1 MLLTLA
7 NVVSPEDC
15 AALVE
20 RARGLEWRDGARTAG
35 AVAKAVKRN
44 EQANLHTPEGQIIHR
59 TLLEAI
65 EAHPVLEAA
74 ARPRRF
80 SRLMI
85 SRTGP
90 GGGYGL
96 HVDNALMGRGPA
108 RIRTDL
114 SFTLFLSPLEDYDG
128 GALAIDGAGGRQT
141 LRLAP
146 GDLVLYPST
155 DLHEVEPV
163 TRGERIVC
171 VGWIESLVPDAAQ
184 RAILFDLEN
193 LRAELRRSLPAT
205 SPATLTLDKSIAN
218 LLRLWARP

>member
-7 NVVSPEDC
+7 NVVSPDDC
-15 AALVE
+15 AALIE
-20 RARGLEWRDGARTAG
+20 QARKLEWSDGARTAG

-59 TLLEAI
+59 TLLSSI
-65 EAHPVLEAA
+65 EAHPVLDAA

-80 SRLMI
+80 SRLML

-96 HVDNALMGRGPA
+96 HVDNALMGSGAA

-114 SFTLFLSPLEDYDG
+114 SFTLFLSPPEDYDG
-128 GALAIDGAGGRQT
+128 GALVIDSASGRQT
-141 LRLAP
+141 VRLAA
-146 GDLVLYPST
+146 GDLVLYAST
-155 DLHEVEPV
+155 DLHEVETV
-163 TRGERIVC
+163 TRGERLVC

-193 LRAELRRSLPAT
+193 LRAQLRRSLPKDN
-205 SPATLTLDKSIAN
+205 PATLTLDKSIAN